1 MAISPVFGFGLK
13 GDAWAATFP
22 RQRRPSSRPWLGKW
36 RCCKQA
42 GVLSLAVA
50 RPGGCRAAG
59 NGRRPG
65 GRPAIDPTVA
75 GGPVSRVQGH
85 RSPVLGAPNTV
96 SDKLG
101 KPSPR
106 EWRKRCR
113 KYLIEMISS
122 LSFKTTLWEHHL
134 SLVVSNVQFWL
145 GCFLLSYI
153 LYLKYLVLALI
164 V

>member
-1 MAISPVFGFGLK
+1 MKFWRSSFYDSNNIFKALKPIVIKIWIFLFLCIYSYKKHCIRVFACFIYDTDVFSMPFFKVFMAKWRSVPFSDLGWRGCLGGHLPETK
-13 GDAWAATFP
+13 ATEFP
-22 RQRRPSSRPWLGKW
+22 AMAGEW

-85 RSPVLGAPNTV
+85 RSPVLGAPKQWV
-96 SDKLG
+96 
-101 KPSPR
+101 
-106 EWRKRCR
+106 
-113 KYLIEMISS
+113 IS
-122 LSFKTTLWEHHL
+122 
-134 SLVVSNVQFWL
+134 
-145 GCFLLSYI
+145 
-153 LYLKYLVLALI
+153 
-164 V
+164 

>member
-1 MAISPVFGFGLK
+1 MKFWRSSFCDRSNIFKALKTMVLKTWIFLFLYIYLSKKHCIRVFACFIYDTEVFSVPFLNIFVVKSRSILFADLGWGCLGGYLPETKATEFPAMAGE
-13 GDAWAATFP
+13 
-22 RQRRPSSRPWLGKW
+22 W

-85 RSPVLGAPNTV
+85 RSPVLGAPKQWV
-96 SDKLG
+96 
-101 KPSPR
+101 
-106 EWRKRCR
+106 
-113 KYLIEMISS
+113 IS
-122 LSFKTTLWEHHL
+122 
-134 SLVVSNVQFWL
+134 
-145 GCFLLSYI
+145 
-153 LYLKYLVLALI
+153 
-164 V
+164 